1 MNGCFLRQLLRV
13 LSSLLHP
20 LVLEKGNSRTHEL
33 NMDNLPL
40 LKEVPQ
46 NLGAK
51 VLIRALTK
59 TTQMHFW
66 GRLCGATEKP
76 AA

>member
-1 MNGCFLRQLLRV
+1 
-13 LSSLLHP
+13 
-20 LVLEKGNSRTHEL
+20 
-33 NMDNLPL
+33 MDNLPL